1 MSQTMREALQAAA
14 NYIDTLGGDSKR
26 YRCVLASSEQAQ
38 QGAER
43 LMDELEAALREDGYE
58 FAHQGPAV
66 CAWIEGLGASRPAAT
81 APAGGVTELPDD
93 IRVPLDSLHA
103 DALYLTS
110 RVAQSTMSAVR
121 LSQVIRERIDAAK
134 AALAGA
140 AQGAEPD
147 AWRFQWRNGDV
158 GFMDAGETADRLRK
172 GVVGED
178 GTAILNPDSGR
189 TNWKPLVYAASPQ
202 PPTGTEKKE

>member
-1 MSQTMREALQAAA
+1 MPEHTKEERLGDPKARSEITAPDATSGALAIVKQAFRDGIAVGKQQPGVDSGECWTTQRKHFASALSRAAA
-14 NYIDTLGGDSKR
+14 
-26 YRCVLASSEQAQ
+26 A
-38 QGAER
+38 
-43 LMDELEAALREDGYE
+43 
-58 FAHQGPAV
+58 
-66 CAWIEGLGASRPAAT
+66 

-110 RVAQSTMSAVR
+110 RVAQGTMSAVR

-178 GTAILNPDSGR
+178 GTVILNPDSGR

-202 PPTGTEKKE
+202 PPTGTSKEGAADHGR